1 MKLLRQA
8 YTKAKL
14 LMVSK
19 RSLVLLSMLQSM
31 GCATRVILVPDGQPV
46 MLAEPV
52 KAKVYAFDSKGN
64 LVPSSNRVTLPAG
77 WYALPR
83 K

>member
-1 MKLLRQA
+1 MLLTA
-8 YTKAKL
+8 
-14 LMVSK
+14 
-19 RSLVLLSMLQSM
+19 
-31 GCATRVILVPDGQPV
+31 GCQTRVILVPDGQPV

-52 KAKVYAFDSKGN
+52 RAKVYAFDAKGQ
-64 LVPSSNRVTLPAG
+64 LVPSSNKVILPAG

>member
-1 MKLLRQA
+1 MKRLRQA
-8 YTKAKL
+8 YHSAKL
-14 LMVSK
+14 LMLSK
-19 RSLVLLSMLQSM
+19 RSLMLLSMLQGL
-31 GCATRVILVPDGQPV
+31 GCQTRVILVPDGQPV

-52 KAKVYAFDSKGN
+52 RAKIYAFDSKGN

>member
-1 MKLLRQA
+1 MISG
-8 YTKAKL
+8 TT
-14 LMVSK
+14 
-19 RSLVLLSMLQSM
+19 LVLLSTLLIA
-31 GCATRVILVPDGQPV
+31 GCQTRVILVPDGQPV

-52 KAKVYAFDSKGN
+52 RAKVYAFDAAGK
-64 LVPSSNRVTLPAG
+64 LVPSSNRVILPAG

>member
-1 MKLLRQA
+1 MLSR
-8 YTKAKL
+8 
-14 LMVSK
+14 
-19 RSLVLLSMLQSM
+19 RSLMLLSMLNGL
-31 GCATRVILVPDGQPV
+31 GCQTRVILVPDGQPV

-52 KAKVYAFDSKGN
+52 RAKVYAFDSTGK
-64 LVPSSNRVTLPAG
+64 LVPSSNKVVLPAG